1 MRDIYL
7 KKVSSTKE
15 NLASPPPGLKVSEKP
30 AQNQVG
36 VGLVL
41 EKSFDLVGELV
52 SYLLAWS
59 TKESNHKIV
68 QPVQPSSV
76 AKPVLIKNSQVS
88 SSVTKKSEGMV
99 NASLYRPYKEEP
111 KTNIPKEPI
120 LKKGRQHFKKGVAK
134 VDGAIKTPLG
144 RVATIQTLAI
154 IALFVFV
161 LKEKPF
167 LSINNNP
174 LGARNVGQT
183 VQDLSIRKYLPT
195 AQDYVQ
201 PKPFEQPTSNP
212 QTSLAVQAWV
222 TPWNVSQLQS
232 SNSYTQISAFWLTAQ
247 SDGISF
253 LPKADWKSWQAFRA
267 QSSKA
272 GQVYFLTVTGDP
284 NNISTML
291 SNPTTQ
297 TQHIKNLLQIVQAQG
312 FDGVDI
318 DYEGLDQGSAQLFN
332 NFIRNLTTTFHAA
345 NKLVSVTV
353 EARIANQV
361 PMDWKTL
368 SGLADEI
375 RIMAYDYHSSLTSE
389 PGPVSPIG
397 WLKEI
402 MDYAQTTIDPKK
414 LVVGLGDYGYDWQAP
429 TTSGQSWKGTAISFD
444 QAMAL
449 ANREKATVIRSTG
462 IDDRGYDIGS
472 VANFSYVDSQN
483 RQHQVWFEDN
493 ASIEA
498 KIALIN
504 QYKINGVIFWSVD
517 IGQQLFLQTTGL
529 N

>member
-7 KKVSSTKE
+7 KKVSSAKE
-15 NLASPPPGLKVSEKP
+15 HPTSPPPGLKMPKKQTNRP
-30 AQNQVG
+30 VG
-36 VGLVL
+36 VVLFL
-41 EKSFDLVGELV
+41 EKSLDLVGGLAGRLLV
-52 SYLLAWS
+52 WS
-59 TKESNHKIV
+59 TKEPNHKIV
-68 QPVQPSSV
+68 HP
-76 AKPVLIKNSQVS
+76 VS
-88 SSVTKKSEGMV
+88 SSPIEKPASMV
-99 NASLYRPYKEEP
+99 NASLYHSYEEEP
-111 KTNIPKEPI
+111 KPKNPKEPI
-120 LKKGRQHFKKGVAK
+120 LKKGRQHLKKGVTK
-134 VDGAIKTPLG
+134 VHGAIKTPLG
-144 RVATIQTLAI
+144 KVATIQTLAI

-161 LKEKPF
+161 LKEKP
-167 LSINNNP
+167 LMAINNNP

-183 VQDLSIRKYLPT
+183 VQDLAIRQYLPT

-201 PKPFEQPTSNP
+201 PKAFVQPSSDP
-212 QTSLAVQAWV
+212 QAALAVQAWV
-222 TPWNVSQLQS
+222 TPWNVNQLQS
-232 SNSYTQISAFWLTAQ
+232 NNNYTEISAFWLTAQ

-253 LPKADWKSWQAFRA
+253 TPKADWKTWQTFRA

-284 NNISTML
+284 NTITTML
-291 SNPTTQ
+291 NNPTMQ
-297 TQHIKNLLQIVQAQG
+297 TQHINNLLQIVKAQG

-318 DYEGLDQGSAQLFN
+318 DYEGLDQSSAQLFN

-375 RIMAYDYHSSLTSE
+375 RVMAYDYHSQLTSQ
-389 PGPVSPIG
+389 PGPVAPIG

-414 LVVGLGDYGYDWQAP
+414 LVVGLGNYGYDWQAP
-429 TTSGQSWKGTAISFD
+429 SASGQSWTGTAVSFD

-449 ANREKATVIRSTG
+449 AKQEKATVIRSTG

-493 ASIEA
+493 ASIQA
-498 KIALIN
+498 KIALIE
-504 QYKINGVIFWSVD
+504 QYKTDGVIFWSVD
-517 IGQQLFLQTTGL
+517 IGQQLFSQTTSS